1 MLAGSSLG
9 NSVERALG
17 THNPCHRQYTS
28 NSHLFSYRVDHG
40 GFATINSIVV
50 VPILSFVGL
59 PTMIYLTLPRLSYMY
74 IGILRKSLFF
84 PIHFPPQ
91 FHKLQFQEKW
101 YFPIS
106 FRNSVFFSTNFE
118 NGGIWPFR
126 PRTLVFLFNF
136 AAQIVV
142 FFYYKIN
149 NLLLKWNWFRNLRQ
163 QIVCLY
169 FYCSGCIVWSLLK
182 WNWFETLN
190 GQLLKFYKISLL
202 QCELQH

>member
-1 MLAGSSLG
+1 MFVGWNFWKSSLLESEKFEIFLSSSNALTSLIDLMARSCAFPFRCFLAFWIAWKRSNRLCIWLFSCSRRASMLAGSSLG

-84 PIHFPPQ
+84 PIHFPP
-91 FHKLQFQEKW
+91 
-101 YFPIS
+101 
-106 FRNSVFFSTNFE
+106 
-118 NGGIWPFR
+118 
-126 PRTLVFLFNF
+126 
-136 AAQIVV
+136 
-142 FFYYKIN
+142 
-149 NLLLKWNWFRNLRQ
+149 
-163 QIVCLY
+163 
-169 FYCSGCIVWSLLK
+169 
-182 WNWFETLN
+182 
-190 GQLLKFYKISLL
+190 
-202 QCELQH
+202 